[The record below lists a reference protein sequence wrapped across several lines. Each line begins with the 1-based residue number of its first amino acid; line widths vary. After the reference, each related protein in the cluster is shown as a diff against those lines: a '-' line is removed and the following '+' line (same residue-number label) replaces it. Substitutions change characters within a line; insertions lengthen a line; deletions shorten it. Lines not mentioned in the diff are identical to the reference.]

1 MNVLSY
7 KFIIQIQDTYHEENK
22 KKTGKTVT
30 HLYSKVTI
38 NILDHKDPLP
48 RNNIPIDIAQV
59 LKYEL
64 FLMFYV

>member
-1 MNVLSY
+1 
-7 KFIIQIQDTYHEENK
+7 
-22 KKTGKTVT
+22 
-30 HLYSKVTI
+30 
-38 NILDHKDPLP
+38 LDHKDPLP